1 MSLLQYDQKH
11 LTTLLMFDVG
21 DDQNSVII
29 QSLYFDVVIASAVSA
44 SAINLTVF
52 SINNIAK
59 TSTKQP

>member
-11 LTTLLMFDVG
+11 LKTLLMFDVG